1 MRLRRYRGRHLKLSP
16 KKHGPIVVA
25 TAASVTMATPA
36 ARAGTYTVRRGDT
49 LSDIARRHGTSVT
62 ALARVNR
69 LSNPNLIVAGRRLRV
84 PTRVGVSSIHVVRA
98 GETLS
103 AIAARYGT
111 SVAALAR
118 VNRISDPNLI
128 VIGTKMKVP
137 GGRPGTSAQLES
149 ASTGS
154 IESSLESQSSSH
166 GVDTSLTKAV
176 AIQESGWQQDVRSE
190 AGAIGVMQVMPDTA
204 KFVNRSLGGHNL
216 NVRKADDNVHLGV
229 MYLSHMMRTMGST
242 RKALAGYFAGPGS
255 VKRRLSRS
263 QRRYA
268 DNVLAI
274 RKRFR

>member
-1 MRLRRYRGRHLKLSP
+1 MRLRRYRGRHLKLRP

-36 ARAGTYTVRRGDT
+36 AKAGTYTVRRGDT
-49 LSDIARRHGTSVT
+49 LSDVARRHGTSVA
-62 ALARVNR
+62 ALARMNR
-69 LSNPNLIVAGRRLRV
+69 LSDPNLVIAGRRLRV
-84 PTRVGVSSIHVVRA
+84 PSRVGVSSVHVVRA

-103 AIAARYGT
+103 AIATRYGT
-111 SVAALAR
+111 SVGALAR

-137 GGRPGTSAQLES
+137 GGNLGTSAPLES
-149 ASTGS
+149 ASTIS
-154 IESSLESQSSSH
+154 IQASLQSQSSSH

-176 AIQESGWQQDVRSE
+176 ALQESGWQQDVKSK

-229 MYLSHMMRTMGST
+229 MYLRHMLRTMGST
-242 RKALAGYFAGPGS
+242 RKALAAYFAGPGN

-263 QRRYA
+263 QRHYA

-274 RKRFR
+274 RNRFK

>member
-49 LSDIARRHGTSVT
+49 PSDVARRHGTSVA
-62 ALARVNR
+62 ALARMNR
-69 LSNPNLIVAGRRLRV
+69 MSDPNLIIAGRRLRV
-84 PTRVGVSSIHVVRA
+84 PSRVGVSSVHVVRA

-103 AIAARYGT
+103 AIAIRYGT
-111 SVAALAR
+111 SVDALAR

-128 VIGTKMKVP
+128 VIGTRMKVP
-137 GGRPGTSAQLES
+137 GGNLGTSALES
-149 ASTGS
+149 ASTSS
-154 IESSLESQSSSH
+154 IQASLESQSSSH

-176 AIQESGWQQDVRSE
+176 ALQESGWQQDVKSE

-229 MYLSHMMRTMGST
+229 MYLRHMMRTMGST
-242 RKALAGYFAGPGS
+242 RKALAAYFAGPGN

-263 QRRYA
+263 QRHYA

-274 RKRFR
+274 RNRFK

>member
-1 MRLRRYRGRHLKLSP
+1 
-16 KKHGPIVVA
+16 
-25 TAASVTMATPA
+25 MATPA

-49 LSDIARRHGTSVT
+49 LSDIARRHGVSVA
-62 ALARVNR
+62 ALARMNR
-69 LSNPNLIVAGRRLRV
+69 LSDPNLIIAGRRLRV
-84 PTRVGVSSIHVVRA
+84 PSRVGVSSIHLVRA

-103 AIAARYGT
+103 AIAVRYGT
-111 SVAALAR
+111 SVDALAR

-128 VIGTKMKVP
+128 VIGTKVKVP
-137 GGRPGTSAQLES
+137 GGNLGTSAPLES
-149 ASTGS
+149 ASTSS
-154 IESSLESQSSSH
+154 IQASLESQSSSH

-176 AIQESGWQQDVRSE
+176 ALQESGWQQDVKSK

-229 MYLSHMMRTMGST
+229 MYLRHMLRTMGST
-242 RKALAGYFAGPGS
+242 RKALAAYFAGPGN

-263 QRRYA
+263 QRHYA

-274 RKRFR
+274 RNRFK